1 MDRKREYHFLMA
13 HFAELDESN
22 IVKQVLVLR
31 NEDIDSSNE
40 EASGA
45 TYLTNILGGI
55 WKQTSYN
62 NNIRFNFAGIG
73 YTYDLVR
80 DAFIAPN
87 PYLSWLLDEA
97 TCRWEPPT
105 PMPTDD
111 KHYTWNEATTSWV
124 EIN

>member
-1 MDRKREYHFLMA
+1 MA